1 MNPKLNKRFPYART
15 SEAGTLSIGGEN
27 NNSRFTKTS
36 VRDQAVLLLSIADIA
51 KTEINNDGLSV
62 MWVGDEDIPK
72 FPKLSEPHASDF
84 KWLTPRTETLK
95 DLIVGAMNTS
105 SDHYPSNR
113 VRSVSIEYSP
123 EQHSSRF
130 ERTTS
135 PLSLGPPEGSSANL
149 VSPGVSPLTNRRLP
163 FRKQSLRLSHKARKE
178 HLLSAAS
185 PMCSD
190 EEEEEEEEG
199 PARTVSF
206 ADTNSKKSKPL
217 QPATAKGVIVKKI
230 LRKKFSWKNYPEVR
244 HFSRERYY
252 ASPSLSYL
260 IFHSRNS
267 LSCDPQYCSSKP
279 F

>member
-1 MNPKLNKRFPYART
+1 MNPKLNKHFPRART

-27 NNSRFTKTS
+27 DNARFTKTS

-51 KTEINNDGLSV
+51 KTEITNDGFSAL
-62 MWVGDEDIPK
+62 WVDDEDIPM
-72 FPKLSEPHASDF
+72 FPKLSEPNVSDF

-123 EQHSSRF
+123 EQHSSLF

-135 PLSLGPPEGSSANL
+135 PLSLGPPEGSSANI
-149 VSPGVSPLTNRRLP
+149 VSPGVSPLSNRRLP

-178 HLLSAAS
+178 HVHSSSS
-185 PMCSD
+185 PMSSD
-190 EEEEEEEEG
+190 EEEG

-244 HFSRERYY
+244 HFCRERY
-252 ASPSLSYL
+252 
-260 IFHSRNS
+260 
-267 LSCDPQYCSSKP
+267 
-279 F
+279 

>member
-1 MNPKLNKRFPYART
+1 MNPKLNKRFPHART

-27 NNSRFTKTS
+27 NNALFTKAS

-51 KTEINNDGLSV
+51 KSEINSDGLSKL
-62 MWVGDEDIPK
+62 WVDDEDLPK
-72 FPKLSEPHASDF
+72 FPKLSGQANVSDF

-95 DLIVGAMNTS
+95 DLIMDTS

-113 VRSVSIEYSP
+113 VRAVSIEYSP

-130 ERTTS
+130 ERATSPFSLGAPQESNANIVSPEVS
-135 PLSLGPPEGSSANL
+135 PLS
-149 VSPGVSPLTNRRLP
+149 NRRLP

-178 HLLSAAS
+178 HLLSSSS
-185 PMCSD
+185 PMSSD
-190 EEEEEEEEG
+190 DEEEG

-244 HFSRERYY
+244 HETLLEKDIARFR
-252 ASPSLSYL
+252 PT
-260 IFHSRNS
+260 
-267 LSCDPQYCSSKP
+267 P

>member
-1 MNPKLNKRFPYART
+1 MNPKLNKRFPHAR
-15 SEAGTLSIGGEN
+15 SSQAGTILSIGGEN
-27 NNSRFTKTS
+27 DNARFTKTS

-51 KTEINNDGLSV
+51 KTEINKDGLSNL
-62 MWVGDEDIPK
+62 WVDDEDFPR
-72 FPKLSEPHASDF
+72 FPKLSEPSVSDF

-95 DLIVGAMNTS
+95 DLIMDTS

-113 VRSVSIEYSP
+113 LRAVSIEYSP

-135 PLSLGPPEGSSANL
+135 PLTLGFPEESNANI
-149 VSPGVSPLTNRRLP
+149 VSPEVSPLSNRRLP

-178 HLLSAAS
+178 HLLSPSS
-185 PMCSD
+185 PMSSD
-190 EEEEEEEEG
+190 EEDEG

-244 HFSRERYY
+244 HNI
-252 ASPSLSYL
+252 SLEKDIARL
-260 IFHSRNS
+260 PPTPI
-267 LSCDPQYCSSKP
+267 
-279 F
+279 

>member
-1 MNPKLNKRFPYART
+1 MNPKLNKHFPRVRT
-15 SEAGTLSIGGEN
+15 SEAGTLSIGGEEN
-27 NNSRFTKTS
+27 DNARFTKTS

-51 KTEINNDGLSV
+51 KTEINNDGLSTL
-62 MWVGDEDIPK
+62 WFEDEDIPK

-135 PLSLGPPEGSSANL
+135 PLLLGPPEGSSANL

-178 HLLSAAS
+178 HLLSSSS

-190 EEEEEEEEG
+190 EEEEDEG

-244 HFSRERYY
+244 NFPRERYF
-252 ASPSLSYL
+252 ASPSTP
-260 IFHSRNS
+260 I
-267 LSCDPQYCSSKP
+267 
-279 F
+279 

>member
-1 MNPKLNKRFPYART
+1 MNPKLNKHFPRVRT

-27 NNSRFTKTS
+27 DNARFTKTS

-51 KTEINNDGLSV
+51 KTEINNDGLSK
-62 MWVGDEDIPK
+62 MWLEEEDIPK
-72 FPKLSEPHASDF
+72 FPQLSEQPNVSDL

-95 DLIVGAMNTS
+95 DLIMDTS

-113 VRSVSIEYSP
+113 VRAVSIEYSP

-130 ERTTS
+130 ERATSPFTLGLPEESNPNIVSPEVS
-135 PLSLGPPEGSSANL
+135 PLS
-149 VSPGVSPLTNRRLP
+149 NRRLP

-178 HLLSAAS
+178 HLLTPSS
-185 PMCSD
+185 PMSSD
-190 EEEEEEEEG
+190 NEDEG

-244 HFSRERYY
+244 H
-252 ASPSLSYL
+252 
-260 IFHSRNS
+260 
-267 LSCDPQYCSSKP
+267 DT
-279 F
+279 

>member
-1 MNPKLNKRFPYART
+1 MNPKLNKHFPRART
-15 SEAGTLSIGGEN
+15 SEAGTLSMIGGEN
-27 NNSRFTKTS
+27 DNARFTKTS

-51 KTEINNDGLSV
+51 NTEINNDGFSAL
-62 MWVGDEDIPK
+62 WVGDEGIPK
-72 FPKLSEPHASDF
+72 FPKLSEPSASDF

-95 DLIVGAMNTS
+95 DLIVGAMNAS

-123 EQHSSRF
+123 DQHSLCF

-149 VSPGVSPLTNRRLP
+149 VSPGVSPLSNRRLP

-178 HLLSAAS
+178 HLLSSAS
-185 PMCSD
+185 PMTSD
-190 EEEEEEEEG
+190 DDDEG

-206 ADTNSKKSKPL
+206 VDTTSKKAKPL

-230 LRKKFSWKNYPEVR
+230 LRKKFSWKNYPEV
-244 HFSRERYY
+244 SQVSLLYC
-252 ASPSLSYL
+252 ASPSTPL
-260 IFHSRNS
+260 
-267 LSCDPQYCSSKP
+267 
-279 F
+279 